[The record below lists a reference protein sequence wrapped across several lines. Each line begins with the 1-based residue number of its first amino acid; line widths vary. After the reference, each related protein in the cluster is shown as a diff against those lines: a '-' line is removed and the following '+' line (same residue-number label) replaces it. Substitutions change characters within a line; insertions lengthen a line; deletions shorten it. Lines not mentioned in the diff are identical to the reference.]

1 MYEISAC
8 VLGLYRNSYR
18 GTCQWTY
25 VIAYTLPKINRTS
38 YFVISLYVILYI
50 IQYKENTIDN
60 SDVRLGLPV
69 H

>member
-8 VLGLYRNSYR
+8 VLGLYRNSYC

-25 VIAYTLPKINRTS
+25 VIAYTSRKINRTS

-50 IQYKENTIDN
+50 IEYKKKTNN
-60 SDVRLGLPV
+60 SDVRLRLPV